1 MNQASENKKVTPE
14 RNIYY
19 SDRET
24 FCSECK
30 AHIEK
35 SEKIYLCG
43 GKDVL
48 CLSCADLDHLVYL
61 PSGNT
66 ALSTRARKYSS
77 ISEIVWSYSKARKRN
92 ERQGILVTEEALE
105 KAEQECLGDAEL
117 RERNRVKAA
126 AARELKDSDYI
137 NKFADKISEMFP
149 SCPDSAEIADHA
161 CEKYSKRV
169 GRSASAK
176 ELNPQDIILAV
187 RAHIRHKHTNYDR
200 LLAENY
206 DRHDARELVSG
217 TIESVLDSW
226 KKP

>member
-1 MNQASENKKVTPE
+1 MNKPCENKKESSE
-14 RNIYY
+14 RNVYY
-19 SDRET
+19 SNSET

-43 GKDVL
+43 DNEVL

-77 ISEIVWSYSKARKRN
+77 TSEIVWSYSKARKRN

-105 KAEQECLGDAEL
+105 KAEQVCLGDAEI
-117 RERNRVKAA
+117 RERKRVKAA
-126 AARELKDSDYI
+126 AVSELKDSNYI
-137 NKFADKISEMFP
+137 SKFAAKISEMFP
-149 SCPDSAEIADHA
+149 GCPNCDEIANHA
-161 CEKYSKRV
+161 CEKYSMRV

-176 ELNPQDIILAV
+176 EFNPQDIILAV
-187 RAHIRHKHTNYDR
+187 RAHIRHRHTNYDS
-200 LLAENY
+200 LLAENNE
-206 DRHDARELVSG
+206 RQDARELVSG
-217 TIESVLDSW
+217 AIESVLEEW
-226 KKP
+226 MKP